1 MKHMLTKRAISTN
14 LQQHYM
20 SLIAFARGTA
30 VPFWSLSSSWQ
41 LKACAFLYNWHYRGL
56 ICITFAEVAAVLFW
70 STTSLP
76 LLTLRF
82 SSWYC
87 ENAYPPVFLYS
98 GLTFK
103 LFGWLYDPGW
113 LARAHLHP
121 RSFYPFQKTLLP
133 IRLIVSYEYDP
144 WGSLLAFVPHL
155 PLMSSRDARQD
166 PTGFTNV
173 LSRVALKCA
182 PLVPLGA
189 PCHTSAGRPRPYRVP
204 VWPIWGP
211 RVTYR

>member
-1 MKHMLTKRAISTN
+1 MCLLVQLTLQGLDLYYFCRSCSCPVLIHNIPAILDLA
-14 LQQHYM
+14 LQQ
-20 SLIAFARGTA
+20 
-30 VPFWSLSSSWQ
+30 
-41 LKACAFLYNWHYRGL
+41 
-56 ICITFAEVAAVLFW
+56 
-70 STTSLP
+70 
-76 LLTLRF
+76 LTLWKHISPCFPILRT
-82 SSWYC
+82 
-87 ENAYPPVFLYS
+87 NIQTV
-98 GLTFK
+98 
-103 LFGWLYDPGW
+103 WLVIWPGW

-121 RSFYPFQKTLLP
+121 RNFYPFQKTLLP

-166 PTGFTNV
+166 QTGFTNV

-189 PCHTSAGRPRPYRVP
+189 PCHTFAGRPRPYRVP